1 MRPAWPY
8 AGVPLIEAVTAEPS
22 SDLFDLSQF
31 SLGNMTQCGIELR
44 RLGANARAMEE
55 VADRVVRYLYEHLR
69 TPEMDARA
77 CPLVRMFVTLPFQA
91 LDDEQK
97 AFAEG
102 VLNGGSLSARTK
114 CLTLL
119 ATAGDEPAWNSR
131 HTSAGHKA
139 LPLPSAESIARAP
152 MIAQLIR
159 QLGVEIGTLL
169 SADPRVM
176 IDTNQHTFNVFYVA
190 DAPGSPH
197 IPAQREFVE
206 PYAIRSVLGFG
217 GLLPS
222 GDLFTTILFS
232 KTHIPRNVADLFK
245 TLALNVKVAILP
257 FAAGP
262 VFT

>member
-1 MRPAWPY
+1 MTP
-8 AGVPLIEAVTAEPS
+8 EPHADQS
-22 SDLFDLSQF
+22 VFDLSRF
-31 SLGNMTQCGIELR
+31 SLGDMTRCGGDLR
-44 RLGANARAMEE
+44 RLGADARAMEV
-55 VADRVVRYLYEHLR
+55 VADRVVRYLYDRLR
-69 TPEMDARA
+69 TPDLDAPA
-77 CPLVRMFVTLPFQA
+77 CALVRMFVTMPYHA
-91 LDDEQK
+91 LDAEQK
-97 AFAEG
+97 AFAQG
-102 VLNGGSLSARTK
+102 LLGGESHPPGMK

-119 ATAGDEPAWNSR
+119 ATAGDERAWNSR

-159 QLGVEIGTLL
+159 QLGVETGTLL
-169 SADPRVM
+169 SADPRVV
-176 IDTNQHTFNVFYVA
+176 IDTDQHTFNVFYVE
-190 DAPGSPH
+190 DAHGSPY

-232 KTHIPRNVADLFK
+232 RTHIPRNIADLFK

-257 FAAGP
+257 YSRGKL
-262 VFT
+262 FT

>member
-1 MRPAWPY
+1 
-8 AGVPLIEAVTAEPS
+8 
-22 SDLFDLSQF
+22 
-31 SLGNMTQCGIELR
+31 
-44 RLGANARAMEE
+44 MEE
-55 VADRVVRYLYEHLR
+55 VADRVVRYLYERLR
-69 TPEMDARA
+69 TPELDTPA
-77 CPLVRMFVTLPFQA
+77 CALVRMFITMPLIA
-91 LDDEQK
+91 LDDDQR
-97 AFAEG
+97 AFAERILDG
-102 VLNGGSLSARTK
+102 AAAQPRTK

-131 HTSAGHKA
+131 HASVGHKA

-169 SADPRVM
+169 SADSRVV
-176 IDTNQHTFNVFYVA
+176 IDNDQHTFNVFYVENA
-190 DAPGSPH
+190 QGSPF
-197 IPAQREFVE
+197 IPGQREFVE

-257 FAAGP
+257 FSAGK